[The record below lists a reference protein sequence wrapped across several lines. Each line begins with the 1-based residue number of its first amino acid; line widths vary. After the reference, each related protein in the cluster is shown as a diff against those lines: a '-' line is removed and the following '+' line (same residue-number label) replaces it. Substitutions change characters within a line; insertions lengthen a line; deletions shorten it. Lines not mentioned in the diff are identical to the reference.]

1 MSIPE
6 DNAKERYS
14 ADEHVSGQYRGTSL
28 RTKQPPYMFLENA
41 DDHASAKKKKPIVPP
56 EKEMKVSGQCKK
68 TVPPDKKDDRASGQR
83 R

>member
-1 MSIPE
+1 MSVPK

-41 DDHASAKKKKPIVPP
+41 DDHASEKKRAKCA
-56 EKEMKVSGQCKK
+56 SGKRDEGVW
-68 TVPPDKKDDRASGQR
+68 TVQEDRASGQR